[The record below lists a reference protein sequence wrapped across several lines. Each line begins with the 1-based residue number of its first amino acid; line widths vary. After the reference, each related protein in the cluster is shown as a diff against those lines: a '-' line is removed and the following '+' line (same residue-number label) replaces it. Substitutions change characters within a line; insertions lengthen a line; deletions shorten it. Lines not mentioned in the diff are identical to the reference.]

1 VKIMSFIIP
10 ADKAKYFPNMASVK
24 KTLPKEEPI
33 NIKSDM
39 NDIIRNKPK
48 AKVVREFFEGV
59 IQKMIDELE
68 DNIDY

>member
-1 VKIMSFIIP
+1 MSFVIP

-39 NDIIRNKPK
+39 NDIIHDRPK
-48 AKVVREFFEGV
+48 AKVVREFFESV

-68 DNIDY
+68 ADIDY